1 MLNIYTLNI
10 NKLYLSFSLPISV
23 SFFEQFLMSFHQA
36 LWINPSGNVFTFRD
50 LNVSHNF
57 WLNYSGGTD
66 RPGELFYF
74 FCVKRPYSDGLFS
87 FSDQAGRNFPIGS
100 LTVILSVLLFSN
112 HFFFFLLALVF
123 VLHWLFL
130 LWEILI
136 NFPANSEGGT
146 PFHRTVFNYSRAD
159 WEGLSDH
166 LIADVPWE
174 DIFKSCP
181 SAAAAPI
188 ILWVGPGWNWCKY
201 QVKPHL
207 LSAAC
212 AAAIAH
218 RNEAFISWVKF
229 TQASSCKTSLC

>member
-66 RPGELFYF
+66 RPGELCSTFSVSNDLTQMVYF
-74 FCVKRPYSDGLFS
+74 PFRIRP
-87 FSDQAGRNFPIGS
+87 AGTFLLDP
-100 LTVILSVLLFSN
+100 TVILSVLFSN

-218 RNEAFISWVKF
+218 RNEAFISCVKF